1 MSQLCKFTWYYTF
14 ETLYIIETSTSYAT
28 RKKLLD
34 SLSRSD
40 TRRVCSLTYPLK
52 GTLKDTLEG
61 LPEGNPE
68 GHLKR
73 HLKRHLRLHVNWGF
87 AFFFSYGV
95 PLGKPCKVPC
105 RVAYN
110 LQIKPLGSLSNQL
123 YPSGIWP
130 WHTPPPIRITRY
142 LKSQTSQ
149 STNRRILCQS
159 IERLVRSLV
168 RGFPGMRYD

>member
-1 MSQLCKFTWYYTF
+1 MSQLYKFTWYYTF
-14 ETLYIIETSTSYAT
+14 ETLYINATSTSYAT

-73 HLKRHLRLHVNWGF
+73 HLRLHVNWGF
-87 AFFFSYGV
+87 AFFFSYG
-95 PLGKPCKVPC
+95 VPC

-159 IERLVRSLV
+159 IERLVGSLV

>member
-1 MSQLCKFTWYYTF
+1 MRHQLLMLHVKSFWESVKVRYPKGMQF
-14 ETLYIIETSTSYAT
+14 DI
-28 RKKLLD
+28 
-34 SLSRSD
+34 
-40 TRRVCSLTYPLK
+40 PLK
-52 GTLKDTLEG
+52 GHPK
-61 LPEGNPE
+61 
-68 GHLKR
+68 GHPWR

-159 IERLVRSLV
+159 IERLVSSLV

>member
-14 ETLYIIETSTSYAT
+14 ETLYINATSTSYAT

-52 GTLKDTLEG
+52 VTLKGTLEG
-61 LPEGNPE
+61 LPEGNPEGNPE

-105 RVAYN
+105 KVPCRVAYN
-110 LQIKPLGSLSNQL
+110 LQIKPLGSLSNCIPFGYL
-123 YPSGIWP
+123 TLTYPPSYTHYKISE
-130 WHTPPPIRITRY
+130 I
-142 LKSQTSQ
+142 SNVSV
-149 STNRRILCQS
+149 N
-159 IERLVRSLV
+159 E
-168 RGFPGMRYD
+168 